1 MKHWLA
7 AGERGL
13 FIRSYIV
20 LAGGLL
26 VVAILLDVGFEALQA
41 RQVRVADPW
50 LVSTLRLMESD
61 LAAVP
66 GDAREERAT
75 QLGEKL
81 GLELSLLEAAD
92 ISSATPLGD
101 APRELVDDSGHVY
114 YLWNSAALNGVLRL
128 GPFAPPTE
136 GWLTRFL
143 PVIFYGSILLIVGLW
158 LRPLLTDL
166 RVLTL
171 ASQKFATDYREPLNT
186 AHRTTQLRSLAG
198 NLDEMSARVSQLIQ
212 SQKEMTAALSHEMR
226 TPLARVRFAVAVL
239 EGEVDERLHLQ
250 LRAVSSDVQQ
260 IDDLI
265 SDMLD
270 YARLDHPG
278 LRMDCKS
285 VAVEPWLKQVLA
297 SCPPHLRLVEVR
309 HENVDTLW
317 MEPRLMEL
325 ALNNLLANA
334 LRYSRSRVSIALAR
348 EKGMCRLVVEDDGE
362 GIPQAQRAAVFHAF
376 ARLDTSRNRET
387 GGFGLGLAI
396 VARIAA
402 LHRGRASADTSASLG
417 GARLMIEWPEAK
429 SAA

>member
-1 MKHWLA
+1 MKDWLA

-13 FIRSYIV
+13 FIRSYMV

-26 VVAILLDVGFEALQA
+26 VVAILLDLGFEALQA

-50 LVSTLRLMESD
+50 LVSTLRLMESE

-66 GDAREERAT
+66 SEGRAE
-75 QLGEKL
+75 LAAKL
-81 GLELSLLEAAD
+81 GGRLGMELDLLEASD

-101 APRELVDDSGHVY
+101 APRELVDDSGRVY
-114 YLWNSAALNGVLRL
+114 YLWNSTSLDGVIRL
-128 GPFAPPTE
+128 GPFEPPSE
-136 GWLTRFL
+136 SWLSRFL
-143 PVIFYGSILLIVGLW
+143 PVLFYASILLIVGLW
-158 LRPLLTDL
+158 LRPLLSDL
-166 RVLTL
+166 RVLTQ
-171 ASQKFATDYREPLNT
+171 AAQKFATDYREPLDT
-186 AHRTTQLRSLAG
+186 AHRTTQLRSLAR

-250 LRAVSSDVQQ
+250 LRAVSNDVQQ

-278 LRMDCKS
+278 LRMDCQT

-297 SCPPHLRLVEVR
+297 SCPPHQRQ
-309 HENVDTLW
+309 VDVQQVPELW

-325 ALNNLLANA
+325 ALSNLLANA
-334 LRYSRSRVSIALAR
+334 LRYSRARVRVELAR
-348 EKGMCRLVVEDDGE
+348 EQGLCRMTVEDDGE
-362 GIPQAQRAAVFHAF
+362 GIPEAQRAAVFHAF

-396 VARIAA
+396 VARIAS
-402 LHRGRASADTSASLG
+402 LHRGKVTADTSASLG
-417 GARLMIEWPEAK
+417 GARLMLEWPEA
-429 SAA
+429 